1 MIVSSWNGGQSQDV
15 LIKRKR
21 LEYDSNG
28 LYDQSDFKKRK
39 SHAFARKALKDS
51 RPSSDF
57 SINSDGLYTDDLN
70 KEFFEIY
77 TSEDDG
83 RSYLVFLLSIFKVSL
98 AYDEDIMMREVELG
112 LTLHPDIGTDAFF
125 ASQE

>member
-1 MIVSSWNGGQSQDV
+1 MGLTLLSTQSFSYESSIVLRPGAAMIAKLDPYDIYEILVPVDSLNVGQTYMIVSSWNGGQSQDV

-57 SINSDGLYTDDLN
+57 
-70 KEFFEIY
+70 
-77 TSEDDG
+77 
-83 RSYLVFLLSIFKVSL
+83 
-98 AYDEDIMMREVELG
+98 
-112 LTLHPDIGTDAFF
+112 
-125 ASQE
+125 

>member
-1 MIVSSWNGGQSQDV
+1 M

-28 LYDQSDFKKRK
+28 LYEQSDFKKRR
-39 SHAFARKALKDS
+39 SHAFARKALKDN

-57 SINSDGLYTDDLN
+57 RITSDGLYADDLN
-70 KEFFEIY
+70 KEFYEIY

-98 AYDEDIMMREVELG
+98 AYDEDIMMREVEIG
-112 LTLHPDIGTDAFF
+112 LSIYPDVGKASFF
-125 ASQE
+125 NA